1 VAPFGGNARRIG
13 ADYGAAYAARQCTG
27 AHLSLTDQAVDS
39 VWVLIAN
46 RHVGTVVS
54 SPGRMLGCSN
64 GEHGRVMSRIIQE
77 RNIVRF
83 GVYDVDLSAQV
94 LRKRGIRIKLQPK
107 PFQVLQTLLENE
119 GNVTSREEL
128 KKLLWAPE
136 TFVDF
141 DHGLN
146 TAVNKIRE
154 ALNDTA
160 DNPRFIETLPNG
172 YRFIAAVDGRPVPR
186 EIEHSVPP
194 KQVPDLSRI
203 HRWRLGQG
211 AIAGAVVC
219 LVVASLLV
227 FLYRNSIFKRPPSS
241 IRSIAVLPLRN
252 LSGDP
257 AQDYFTDSMSDELI
271 TQIAQISS
279 LQVASAASVLPYKN
293 TNIRV
298 LDLGR
303 DLKVDAFVE
312 GSVLRSGD
320 RVRISAQLID
330 ARTNRHIWAEDYQGD
345 MRDVLVLQSD
355 IASAIAAKI
364 QARIT
369 PFERSRLS
377 QAHQVDPRAYDA
389 YIKGRGYWSRGKTFG
404 ARADDLEKSGEAFR
418 LALQY
423 DPNYAPAYSG
433 LANYYGYMAGDGD
446 IPAAEGWR
454 LSEDASRKALALDQ
468 TSAEAHCAL
477 ATKMIFYDWDWAG
490 AEREIRHAM
499 ESDPRY
505 AELHNVYSHLL
516 AYTGRFDESIAEAHR
531 AEDLDP
537 LGQRT
542 AVQRALRFS
551 RRFDLFLPEVE
562 KTFSEDPARIHQ
574 ERAMVY
580 KARKEFAREVEETD
594 QQLRLEGCPTCAD
607 RLARAYAAGGY
618 QGWLRA
624 RLSDLGKRSELGRVS
639 PFEFAEIYTAMGNKD
654 MAMQYLEIGYRERTA
669 DLVRLQVNPAYDDL
683 RSDPRFQNLVRRIG
697 LPQQAAQWPVPRS

>member
-1 VAPFGGNARRIG
+1 
-13 ADYGAAYAARQCTG
+13 
-27 AHLSLTDQAVDS
+27 
-39 VWVLIAN
+39 
-46 RHVGTVVS
+46 
-54 SPGRMLGCSN
+54 MLGCSN
-64 GEHGRVMSRIIQE
+64 SEAGSVMSKVIQV
-77 RNIVRF
+77 RNIMRF
-83 GVYDVDLSAQV
+83 GVYDVDLSGQV

-107 PFQVLQTLLENE
+107 PFQVLQTLLENA
-119 GNVTSREEL
+119 GNVMSREEL
-128 KKLLWAPE
+128 TKLLWAPN

-154 ALNDTA
+154 ALNDSA
-160 DNPRFIETLPNG
+160 DNPRFIETLPIG
-172 YRFIAAVDGRPVPR
+172 YRFIAAVDGPLVSP
-186 EIEHSVPP
+186 EIEHSIPAR
-194 KQVPDLSRI
+194 QVPDLSRI
-203 HRWRLGQG
+203 RWLRLRQG
-211 AIAGAVVC
+211 AIAAAVIC
-219 LVVASLLV
+219 LVVASLFV
-227 FLYRNSIFKRPPSS
+227 FLYRDSIFSRPPNS

-257 AQDYFTDSMSDELI
+257 AHDSFTDSMTDELI
-271 TQIAQISS
+271 TQIAKISS

-298 LDLGR
+298 RELGR

-320 RVRISAQLID
+320 EVRISAQLID
-330 ARTNRHIWAEDYQGD
+330 ATTDRHIWADDYQGD
-345 MRDVLVLQSD
+345 MRDVLVLQSN

-377 QAHQVDPRAYDA
+377 QAHRVDPRAYDA
-389 YIKGRGYWSRGKTFG
+389 YIKGRGYWSRSKTFG

-433 LANYYGYMAGDGD
+433 LANYYGYMAGDGG
-446 IPAAEGWR
+446 IPAEEGWK

-490 AEREIRHAM
+490 AEREIRRAM
-499 ESDPRY
+499 ETDPRY

-516 AYTGRFDESIAEAHR
+516 AYTGRFDESIAEARR

-542 AVQRALRFS
+542 TVQRALRFS

-562 KTFSEDPARIHQ
+562 KTFSQDPARIHQ

-580 KARKEFAREVEETD
+580 KARKEYAREVEETD
-594 QQLRLEGCPTCAD
+594 QQLRLEGCPQCAD
-607 RLARAYAAGGY
+607 RLAHAYAAGGY
-618 QGWLRA
+618 QGWLEA
-624 RLSDLGKRSELGRVS
+624 KLSDLRKRSELGHVS
-639 PFEFAEIYTAMGNKD
+639 PFEFAELYTAMGKKD
-654 MAMQYLEIGYRERTA
+654 MAMQYLEIGYREHTA
-669 DLVRLQVNPAYDDL
+669 ELVRLEVNPAYDDL
-683 RSDPRFQNLVRRIG
+683 RSDPRFQSLVRRIG
-697 LPQQAAQWPVPRS
+697 LPQQTVQSPIPRS

>member
-1 VAPFGGNARRIG
+1 
-13 ADYGAAYAARQCTG
+13 
-27 AHLSLTDQAVDS
+27 
-39 VWVLIAN
+39 
-46 RHVGTVVS
+46 
-54 SPGRMLGCSN
+54 MLGCSN
-64 GEHGRVMSRIIQE
+64 SEARSAMSKVIQVQ
-77 RNIVRF
+77 NIVRF

-94 LRKRGIRIKLQPK
+94 LRKRGVRIKLQPK
-107 PFQVLQTLLENE
+107 PFHVLRTLLENA
-119 GNVTSREEL
+119 GNLTSREEL

-154 ALNDTA
+154 ALNDPA

-172 YRFIAAVDGRPVPR
+172 YRFIAAVDPPLVSPG
-186 EIEHSVPP
+186 IEHSHPP
-194 KQVPDLSRI
+194 EQVPDLSKI
-203 HRWRLGQG
+203 HRWGLHLG
-211 AIAGAVVC
+211 AIAASVIC
-219 LVVASLLV
+219 LVVVSLLV
-227 FLYRNSIFKRPPSS
+227 ILYRDSIFSRPPST

-257 AQDYFTDSMSDELI
+257 TQDYFTDSMTDELI
-271 TQIAQISS
+271 TRIAQISS

-303 DLKVDAFVE
+303 ALKVDAFVE

-320 RVRISAQLID
+320 EVRISAQLID
-330 ARTNRHIWAEDYQGD
+330 AKTDRHIWAEDYQGD
-345 MRDVLVLQSD
+345 MREVLVLQSN
-355 IASAIAAKI
+355 IASAIATKI

-369 PFERSRLS
+369 PVERSRLS

-389 YIKGRGYWSRGKTFG
+389 YIKGRGYWSRSKTFG
-404 ARADDLEKSGEAFR
+404 AQADDLEKSGEAFR
-418 LALQY
+418 LAILY
-423 DPNYAPAYSG
+423 DPNYALAYSG
-433 LANYYGYMAGDGD
+433 LANYYGYMAGDGG
-446 IPAAEGWR
+446 IPAAEGWK

-490 AEREIRHAM
+490 AEREIRLGM
-499 ESDPRY
+499 ETDPRY

-516 AYTGRFDESIAEAHR
+516 AYTGRFDESIAEARR

-562 KTFSEDPARIHQ
+562 KTFAQDPARIHQ

-580 KARKEFAREVEETD
+580 KARKEYAREVEETD
-594 QQLRLEGCPTCAD
+594 QQLRLEGCLKCAD
-607 RLARAYAAGGY
+607 RLAHAYAAGGY
-618 QGWLRA
+618 QGWLEA
-624 RLSDLGKRSELGRVS
+624 KLSDLRKRSELGRVS
-639 PFEFAEIYTAMGNKD
+639 PFEFAELYTAMGKKD
-654 MAMQYLEIGYRERTA
+654 MAMRYLEIGYRERTA
-669 DLVRLQVNPAYDDL
+669 ELVRLQVNPAYDDL

-697 LPQQAAQWPVPRS
+697 LPGLTAQWPVPGS

>member
-1 VAPFGGNARRIG
+1 
-13 ADYGAAYAARQCTG
+13 
-27 AHLSLTDQAVDS
+27 
-39 VWVLIAN
+39 
-46 RHVGTVVS
+46 
-54 SPGRMLGCSN
+54 MLGCSN
-64 GEHGRVMSRIIQE
+64 REARSAMSKIIQVQ
-77 RNIVRF
+77 NIVRF

-94 LRKRGIRIKLQPK
+94 LRKRGVRIKLQPK
-107 PFQVLQTLLENE
+107 PFHVLRTLLENA
-119 GNVTSREEL
+119 GNLTSREEL

-154 ALNDTA
+154 ALNDPA

-172 YRFIAAVDGRPVPR
+172 YRFIAAVDPPLVSPG
-186 EIEHSVPP
+186 IEHSHPP
-194 KQVPDLSRI
+194 EQVPDLSKI
-203 HRWRLGQG
+203 HRWGLHLG
-211 AIAGAVVC
+211 AIAASVIC
-219 LVVASLLV
+219 LVVVSLLV
-227 FLYRNSIFKRPPSS
+227 ILYRDSIFSRPPST

-257 AQDYFTDSMSDELI
+257 TQDYFTDSMTDELI
-271 TQIAQISS
+271 TLIAQISS

-303 DLKVDAFVE
+303 ALKVDAFVE

-320 RVRISAQLID
+320 EVRISAQLID
-330 ARTNRHIWAEDYQGD
+330 AKTDRHIWAEDYQGD
-345 MRDVLVLQSD
+345 MREVLVLQSN
-355 IASAIAAKI
+355 IASAIATKI

-369 PFERSRLS
+369 PVERSRLS

-389 YIKGRGYWSRGKTFG
+389 YIKGRGYWSRSKTFG
-404 ARADDLEKSGEAFR
+404 AQADDLEKSGEAFR
-418 LALQY
+418 LAILY
-423 DPNYAPAYSG
+423 DPNYALAYSG
-433 LANYYGYMAGDGD
+433 LANYYGYMAGDGG
-446 IPAAEGWR
+446 IPAAEGWK

-490 AEREIRHAM
+490 AEREIRLGM
-499 ESDPRY
+499 ETDPRY

-516 AYTGRFDESIAEAHR
+516 AYTGRFDESIAEARR

-562 KTFSEDPARIHQ
+562 KTFAQDPARIHQ

-580 KARKEFAREVEETD
+580 KARKEYAREVEETD
-594 QQLRLEGCPTCAD
+594 QQLRLEGCLKCAD
-607 RLARAYAAGGY
+607 RLAHAYAAGGY
-618 QGWLRA
+618 QGWLEA
-624 RLSDLGKRSELGRVS
+624 KLSDLRKRSELGRVS
-639 PFEFAEIYTAMGNKD
+639 PFEFAELYTAMGKKD
-654 MAMQYLEIGYRERTA
+654 MAMRYLEIGYRERTA
-669 DLVRLQVNPAYDDL
+669 ELVRLQVNPAYDDL

-697 LPQQAAQWPVPRS
+697 LPGLTAQWPVPGS

>member
-1 VAPFGGNARRIG
+1 MLVCFNCEAGGFM
-13 ADYGAAYAARQCTG
+13 DTG
-27 AHLSLTDQAVDS
+27 TQA
-39 VWVLIAN
+39 
-46 RHVGTVVS
+46 
-54 SPGRMLGCSN
+54 
-64 GEHGRVMSRIIQE
+64 
-77 RNIVRF
+77 RNIMQF

-107 PFQVLQTLLENE
+107 PFQLLQTLLENA
-119 GNVTSREEL
+119 GSVVSREKL
-128 KKLLWAPE
+128 KKLLWDPE

-154 ALNDTA
+154 ALNDPA
-160 DNPRFIETLPNG
+160 DNPRFIETLPSG
-172 YRFIAAVDGRPVPR
+172 YRFIAAVEPSLVSR
-186 EIEHSVPP
+186 EIEQSVPP
-194 KQVPDLSRI
+194 LQVPELSMI
-203 HRWRLGQG
+203 HRWRPREGV
-211 AIAGAVVC
+211 IATAVIC
-219 LVVASLLV
+219 LAVASLLV
-227 FLYRNSIFKRPPSS
+227 FLYRGSIFSRPPRN

-257 AQDYFTDSMSDELI
+257 AQDYFTDSMTDELI

-298 LDLGR
+298 PDLGR
-303 DLKVDAFVE
+303 ALKVDAFVE

-320 RVRISAQLID
+320 EVRISAQLID
-330 ARTNRHIWAEDYQGD
+330 ATTDRHIWAEDYQGD
-345 MRDVLVLQSD
+345 MRNVLVLQSN

-364 QARIT
+364 QARVT

-377 QAHQVDPRAYDA
+377 QVHQVDPRAYDA
-389 YIKGRGYWSRGKTFG
+389 YIKGRGYWSRSKTFG
-404 ARADDLEKSGEAFR
+404 ARADDLEKSGQAFR

-446 IPAAEGWR
+446 IPAAEGWK
-454 LSEDASRKALALDQ
+454 LSEDASRKALALDR

-477 ATKMIFYDWDWAG
+477 ATKMMFYDWDWAG
-490 AEREIRHAM
+490 AEQEIRRAM
-499 ESDPRY
+499 ETDPRY

-516 AYTGRFDESIAEAHR
+516 AYTGRFDESIAEARR

-542 AVQRALRFS
+542 TVQRALRFS

-562 KTFSEDPARIHQ
+562 KTFSQDPARIHQ

-580 KARKEFAREVEETD
+580 KARKEYAREVEETD
-594 QQLRLEGCPTCAD
+594 RQLRLEGCSQCAD
-607 RLARAYAAGGY
+607 RLAHAYAAGGY
-618 QGWLRA
+618 QGWLEA
-624 RLSDLGKRSELGRVS
+624 KLSDVRKRSELGHVS
-639 PFEFAEIYTAMGNKD
+639 PFEFAELYTAMGKKD
-654 MAMQYLEIGYRERTA
+654 MAMQYLEIGYREHKA
-669 DLVRLQVNPAYDDL
+669 ELVRLQVNPAYDDL
-683 RSDPRFQNLVRRIG
+683 RSDPRFQSLVRRIG
-697 LPQQAAQWPVPRS
+697 LPQQTVQWPIPRS